1 MSRPLPK
8 RHLSRSA
15 LDEYLGHSSPSV
27 LTIPGEPACRLV
39 IDPDRRR
46 IALRTTYDGRPVP
59 SLDMEY
65 ITLQVISADQQRW
78 YEVEIEYFQHPH
90 ESYLFLSDVS
100 DLLQQE
106 GFRFDTAVE
115 AAISTF
121 EQILA
126 HSRSLSREKQ
136 VGLFGE
142 LLFLQHCIQETS
154 VPAAIAGWK
163 GFAENEHDFVFPT
176 GSFEVK
182 TTTSESRRHRISGL
196 DQLVPVPDSPLWLLS
211 IQVTAATPDT
221 GRTLSD
227 VVDEI
232 RTMTGDHPDLDK
244 SLARA
249 GWRER
254 DRATYRTPYRLR
266 STPAAYKVDGHFPSI
281 TRASLAHGSARPE
294 LIISASYVIDVTGLA
309 PGEPPSPANRFTEE

>member
-15 LDEYLGHSSPSV
+15 LDEYLGHNSPSV
-27 LTIPGEPACRLV
+27 LTIPGEPVCRLV

-46 IALRTTYDGRPVP
+46 IALRTAYDGRPMP
-59 SLDMEY
+59 SLDMEF
-65 ITLQVISADQQRW
+65 ITLQVIVADQQRW
-78 YEVEIEYFQHPH
+78 YEIQIEYLQHPR

-106 GFRFDTAVE
+106 GLKFDTAVE
-115 AAISTF
+115 AAVSTF

-142 LLFLQHCIQETS
+142 LMFLQHCVQETS
-154 VPAAIAGWK
+154 VSTAIASWK
-163 GFAENEHDFVFPT
+163 GCAENEHDFVFPV
-176 GSFEVK
+176 GSFEIK

-196 DQLVPVPDSPLWLLS
+196 DQLVPVPGSPLWLLS

-227 VVDEI
+227 VVDET
-232 RTMTGDHPDLDK
+232 RKMAGDNPGLDK

-266 STPAAYKVDGHFPSI
+266 STPAAYKVDGHFPSV

-294 LIISASYVIDVTGLA
+294 LIVSASYVIDVTSLI
-309 PGEPPSPANRFTEE
+309 PGEPPAPADLFTKE